1 MLTMQELRSTL
12 PRPGKV
18 EWIGLREGRRLPV
31 QSVPQTEAHPLVGLL
46 GDHGKTAPGRLRAI
60 LGEAVAAEA
69 AGEKG
74 TPQAPVPPAPSA
86 AWPQSGR
93 PASTWTGPGKRQVTL
108 IQAEHLPVIAALAGV
123 EAVTPEEMRRNIV
136 VSGLPLLALKDVRFQ
151 IGEVI
156 LEGTGECH
164 PCSRMEE
171 AFGPGGYNAVRGHGG
186 ITARVVRGGVIRL
199 GDALTVLPAPLS

>member
-12 PRPGKV
+12 PRPGRV

-31 QSVPQTEAHPLVGLL
+31 HSVPEAEAHPLVGLL

-60 LGEAVAAEA
+60 SGV
-69 AGEKG
+69 AGESAGKSAG
-74 TPQAPVPPAPSA
+74 EEVTPHLPAPPTSPA
-86 AWPQSGR
+86 AASSQSG
-93 PASTWTGPGKRQVTL
+93 WTGPGKRQVTL

-123 EAVTPEEMRRNIV
+123 ESVSPEEMRRNIV
-136 VSGLPLLALKDVRFQ
+136 VSGLPLLALKDARFQ

-171 AFGPGGYNAVRGHGG
+171 TFGPGGYNAVRGHGG
-186 ITARVVRGGVIRL
+186 ITARVVRGGLIRV
-199 GDALTVLPAPLS
+199 GDALTALPAPLS